1 MMMNKI
7 DNSGM
12 GIASL
17 GRDEDNYLA
26 HVARGEMVVPPIIS
40 DDTRQ
45 RLYKEMM
52 AVGLDPNE
60 YTVGAGMSINPITG
74 QPEFGFLKKIAK
86 SVKKVVKKVAPIA
99 AVIPG
104 PWQPF
109 AAVYQKGNAALRLAK
124 GEGGL
129 GDILTLGAGGS
140 QSVFG
145 KDGALA
151 SIKSGSWKNM
161 GGGFGSALKNIG
173 KVDGKFDPFGY
184 LQERG
189 QAYGQDL
196 KSGFG
201 GIFQGGQGQVTVQSG
216 DTLTKIAS
224 DAGVSVQDLI
234 AANPGINPNLIMPGQ
249 TINVPGGGGFLGK
262 IGQGIGS
269 ILGGGGPT
277 GTEAGSFFG
286 LKTPGYIKGIEDTFL
301 KGEGLFGGGT
311 QTGGAG
317 IGGLFGGMGGNFAIP
332 ALTGLAA
339 YMAAKKEEGGL
350 AETPLVT
357 MDPLGRYQLSK
368 ALGTG
373 GTREEFGLGPAPQA
387 LEFNMGG
394 EARQY
399 FNQGGL
405 AMVKELDMRDG
416 GESSGPGTG
425 TSDDI
430 PAMLSDG
437 EFVMT
442 AKAVRGAGSFTTKK
456 TPQGIELI
464 GGGKSSRE
472 QGVKNMRELMNIFEA
487 I

>member
-86 SVKKVVKKVAPIA
+86 HVKKVVKKVAPIA
-99 AVIPG
+99 AVVPG

-109 AAVYQKGNAALRLAK
+109 AAVYQKGNAALKLAK

-129 GDILTLGAGGS
+129 GDILTLTAGGN
-140 QSVFG
+140 QKIFG
-145 KDGALA
+145 KGGALDQ
-151 SIKSGSWKNM
+151 IKSGTGILDPKFLGESLK
-161 GGGFGSALKNIG
+161 FEAGSFASSPLKYLKNIG
-173 KVDGKFDPFGY
+173 
-184 LQERG
+184 Q
-189 QAYGQDL
+189 QAYEDYTSPY
-196 KSGFG
+196 KSLL
-201 GIFQGGQGQVTVQSG
+201 GGQQAPEGLEPVMGTDPNTGATVLQG
-216 DTLTKIAS
+216 YK
-224 DAGVSVQDLI
+224 DAAGNTYSI
-234 AANPGINPNLIMPGQ
+234 EEGMSFMS
-249 TINVPGGGGFLGK
+249 GGGGGLLGK
-262 IGQGIGS
+262 IGQGIGGLLGGAGDMVGN
-269 ILGGGGPT
+269 IFGGAGGGG
-277 GTEAGSFFG
+277 
-286 LKTPGYIKGIEDTFL
+286 
-301 KGEGLFGGGT
+301 
-311 QTGGAG
+311 G
-317 IGGLFGGMGGNFAIP
+317 IGGLMGGNMGN
-332 ALTGLAA
+332 ALLAGLFGKAA
-339 YMAAKKEEGGL
+339 YEASKERAGGL

-399 FNQGGL
+399 FSKGGL

-442 AKAVRGAGSFTTKK
+442 AKAVRGAGSFSTKK

-464 GGGKSSRE
+464 GSGKSSRAK
-472 QGVKNMRELMNIFEA
+472 GVKNMRELMNMFEA

>member
-60 YTVGAGMSINPITG
+60 YTVGSGMSINPITG

-99 AVIPG
+99 AVIQG

-109 AAVYQKGNAALRLAK
+109 AALYQKGNAALKLAK

-129 GDILTLGAGGS
+129 GDILTLTAGGN
-140 QSVFG
+140 QKIFG
-145 KDGALA
+145 KGGALDQ
-151 SIKSGSWKNM
+151 IKSGTGILDPKFLGESLK
-161 GGGFGSALKNIG
+161 FEAGSFASSPLKYLKNIG
-173 KVDGKFDPFGY
+173 QG
-184 LQERG
+184 
-189 QAYGQDL
+189 AYEDYTSPYRSL
-196 KSGFG
+196 FG
-201 GIFQGGQGQVTVQSG
+201 GQQAPEGLEPIMGTDPNTGATVLQGYKDAAGNMYSADEGMAFMSG
-216 DTLTKIAS
+216 E
-224 DAGVSVQDLI
+224 
-234 AANPGINPNLIMPGQ
+234 
-249 TINVPGGGGFLGK
+249 GGGLLGK
-262 IGQGIGS
+262 IGQGIGGLLGGAGDMVGN
-269 ILGGGGPT
+269 IFGGARGGGG
-277 GTEAGSFFG
+277 
-286 LKTPGYIKGIEDTFL
+286 L
-301 KGEGLFGGGT
+301 
-311 QTGGAG
+311 
-317 IGGLFGGMGGNFAIP
+317 GGLMDGNMGA
-332 ALTGLAA
+332 ALVAGLLGKTA
-339 YMAAKKEEGGL
+339 YESAKKREKGL

-387 LEFNMGG
+387 LQFNMGG

-399 FNQGGL
+399 FSKGGL

-464 GGGKSSRE
+464 GGGKSSRAK
-472 QGVKNMRELMNIFEA
+472 GVKNMRELMNIFEA

>member
-1 MMMNKI
+1 MMNKI

-12 GIASL
+12 GIAAL

-74 QPEFGFLKKIAK
+74 QPEFGWLKKVAK
-86 SVKKVVKKVAPIA
+86 SVKKVVKKVAPVA

-109 AAVYQKGNAALRLAK
+109 AAVYNKGNAALKLAK

-129 GDILTLGAGGS
+129 GDILTLTAGGN
-140 QSVFG
+140 QKIFG
-145 KDGALA
+145 KGGALDQ
-151 SIKSGSWKNM
+151 IKSGTGILNPSFVADN
-161 GGGFGSALKNIG
+161 FRYELGSFAGSPGEYIKNIG
-173 KVDGKFDPFGY
+173 QAAYEDYASPF
-184 LQERG
+184 
-189 QAYGQDL
+189 
-196 KSGFG
+196 KSFFG
-201 GIFQGGQGQVTVQSG
+201 GQQAPEGLEPIMSTDPNTGATVLQGYKDAAGNMYSVDEGMAFMSG
-216 DTLTKIAS
+216 E
-224 DAGVSVQDLI
+224 
-234 AANPGINPNLIMPGQ
+234 
-249 TINVPGGGGFLGK
+249 GGGLLGR

-286 LKTPGYIKGIEDTFL
+286 MKTPGYIKGIEDTL
-301 KGEGLFGGGT
+301 KGEGLFGGS
-311 QTGGAG
+311 GGG
-317 IGGLFGGMGGNFAIP
+317 GGLGGLMGGNMGA
-332 ALTGLAA
+332 ALVAGLLGKAA
-339 YMAAKKEEGGL
+339 YESAQKREKGL

-442 AKAVRGAGSFTTKK
+442 AKATRGAGAYETKK
-456 TPQGIELI
+456 TPKGIELI
-464 GGGKSSRE
+464 KTSDPSRE
-472 QGVKNMRELMNIFEA
+472 AGVKNMRELMTMFEA
-487 I
+487 V

>member
-99 AVIPG
+99 AVVPG

-109 AAVYQKGNAALRLAK
+109 AQTYQAIKNKDPFALVSSFSPSGSGFGKMFGNAGQAASA
-124 GEGGL
+124 
-129 GDILTLGAGGS
+129 AGGS
-140 QSVFG
+140 GVSGNIFSRIKEFVLPGEDKVGLFGNVRKGIGSLFTGREYDPTTGEGYDPTTGVGQSRLGYIEDIF
-145 KDGALA
+145 KAL
-151 SIKSGSWKNM
+151 
-161 GGGFGSALKNIG
+161 
-173 KVDGKFDPFGY
+173 
-184 LQERG
+184 
-189 QAYGQDL
+189 
-196 KSGFG
+196 
-201 GIFQGGQGQVTVQSG
+201 TG
-216 DTLTKIAS
+216 DTGQTRTEE
-224 DAGVSVQDLI
+224 LI
-234 AANPGINPNLIMPGQ
+234 AAGYSPEQIAEAKANGTFNQLVAQARAEGKVTGRGLIGGAGQ
-249 TINVPGGGGFLGK
+249 IFGGAGDMVGNIFGGE
-262 IGQGIGS
+262 GQGLGS
-269 ILGGGGPT
+269 LMGGNMGN
-277 GTEAGSFFG
+277 A
-286 LKTPGYIKGIEDTFL
+286 LL
-301 KGEGLFGGGT
+301 AGLFGK
-311 QTGGAG
+311 
-317 IGGLFGGMGGNFAIP
+317 
-332 ALTGLAA
+332 AA
-339 YMAAKKEEGGL
+339 YEASKERAGGL

-456 TPQGIELI
+456 TPKGIELI
-464 GGGKSSRE
+464 GGGKSSRAE
-472 QGVKNMRELMNIFEA
+472 GVKNMRELMNIFEA